1 MLLEAGAAWQV
12 ADARELGERALA
24 LLDDAN
30 LRHNVGDRGRQF
42 VERNRGA
49 RDRLMT
55 LIDKQL
61 VACGG

>member
-1 MLLEAGAAWQV
+1 
-12 ADARELGERALA
+12 
-24 LLDDAN
+24 
-30 LRHNVGDRGRQF
+30 VGDRGRQF